1 MNALRRVNIWKTGI
15 GMVIVLGLLGCSS
28 TIATPAPTPTE
39 NTFGLSHDAF
49 ETLNSLEKV
58 DDYPLYVMHYVGG
71 YDSPVTVDL
80 PGNTP
85 FACSLFAALGDEN
98 NLLYGRNLD
107 WAYAP
112 ALMLYTD
119 PPDGYSSVSMVNLT
133 YFNSSRDTLQTLKE
147 MPIPEREALLGAP
160 YFPYDGMNEYGLTI
174 GIAAVNE
181 SVADHDPSR
190 PTIGSLVIIREVLDH
205 ARTVDEAV
213 AIFSQYNIAF
223 TGGPPVH
230 YLIADRNGQAVLI
243 EYIAGQKVV
252 LSNEHAWHLATNHL
266 LGIGTQGVGSS
277 GWRYGIMEERL
288 ASSDGTLT
296 PEDGMDLLSDVSAR
310 MDGTQWSIIYGI
322 STGRISVVLARNYD
336 NIHTFQLEILSP

>member
-1 MNALRRVNIWKTGI
+1 MNTLRMAYFCKTGI
-15 GMVIVLGLLGCSS
+15 GIAILLALFACAPS
-28 TIATPAPTPTE
+28 IAVPSPNPTE
-39 NTFGLSHDAF
+39 NTYGFSHDAF

-71 YDSPVTVDL
+71 YDSPVTVDF
-80 PGNTP
+80 PDNTP

-98 NLLYGRNLD
+98 HLLYGRNLD

-112 ALMLYTD
+112 ALLLYTD

-133 YFNSSRDTLQTLKE
+133 YFNISPGNLQTLME
-147 MPIPEREALLGAP
+147 LPIPEREALLGAP
-160 YFPYDGMNEYGLTI
+160 YFPFDGMNEYGLTI

-181 SVADHDPSR
+181 SVADYDSSR

-205 ARTVDEAV
+205 ARTVDETV
-213 AIFSQYNIAF
+213 AIFSQYNIDF

-243 EYIAGQKVV
+243 EYIAGQQVV
-252 LSNEHAWHLATNHL
+252 LSNEHTWHLATNHL
-266 LGIGTQGVGSS
+266 LGIGTQGAGSS

-310 MDGTQWSIIYGI
+310 MDGTQWSILYGI
-322 STGRISVVLARNYD
+322 STGRISVALARNYD
-336 NIHTFQLEILSP
+336 NIHIFQLEILNP